1 VAQRPS
7 KRVSKAT
14 KRVSRTRAEP
24 PGPAFGAAPP
34 AQKKTESLGEYAYR
48 VMRDA
53 IRAGKLQPGHHVRE
67 AEVAD
72 WLMISRTPVREA
84 FHRIVS
90 EGLLTIGPWNGVM
103 VSELDV
109 EQLVQLYSV
118 REVLEGAAAASA
130 ARHAERAEVDRMFE
144 IAMVE
149 AAQGKHPAKLVAING
164 ELHAAI
170 YRAAH
175 NPYLLQSLQSIVDA
189 LGLLRHSTFILP
201 GSIELAHREHMDIL
215 GAIRDGKAAAAER
228 HAREHVRNALKMRL
242 QLLTVGAGNG
252 TTGRS
257 G

>member
-1 VAQRPS
+1 MSDAPTDS
-7 KRVSKAT
+7 LSD
-14 KRVSRTRAEP
+14 RAYHYV
-24 PGPAFGAAPP
+24 
-34 AQKKTESLGEYAYR
+34 QKKLLAGEWT
-48 VMRDA
+48 
-53 IRAGKLQPGHHVRE
+53 AGDVLSELAVARE
-67 AEVAD
+67 
-72 WLMISRTPVREA
+72 MGISRTPVREA

-103 VSELDV
+103 VSELDA

-144 IAMVE
+144 IAMME
-149 AAQGKHPAKLVAING
+149 AAQGRHPAKLVAING

-242 QLLTVGAGNG
+242 QLLTVGAGSERRGANADR
-252 TTGRS
+252 TR
-257 G
+257 